1 MFHILCVRGEKLMKE
16 NTETEISVNS
26 NTGNTEQITC
36 LSFPRLLTRTYQ
48 RSISIWVSCP
58 SFFNGINPWKHF
70 LSTSIFSSLLS
81 HSHSSSPTLSLEKHR
96 PAGWNNDLCPVC
108 DDNFSNIVFK
118 VDYPSA
124 SAGRSGRYN

>member
-26 NTGNTEQITC
+26 NSGYTEQITC

-58 SFFNGINPWKHF
+58 PFLIESIHENIFIDLYLPFCLILIPVLRPCRWRNTAQLVGTMTLAGI
-70 LSTSIFSSLLS
+70 
-81 HSHSSSPTLSLEKHR
+81 
-96 PAGWNNDLCPVC
+96 C
-108 DDNFSNIVFK
+108 DDNSSNIVFK